1 MEIKRL
7 ECNLWSYKVM
17 KIDAEASLEKL
28 GYMKNIKA
36 KTGQRKAGEED
47 CGGGKVWKIKTR

>member
-1 MEIKRL
+1 
-7 ECNLWSYKVM
+7 M

-47 CGGGKVWKIKTR
+47 CGGGKV